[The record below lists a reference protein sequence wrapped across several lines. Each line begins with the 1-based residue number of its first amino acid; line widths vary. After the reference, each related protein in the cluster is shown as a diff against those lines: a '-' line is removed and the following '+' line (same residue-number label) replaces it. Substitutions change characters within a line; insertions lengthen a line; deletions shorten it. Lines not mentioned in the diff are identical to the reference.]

1 MITIPG
7 RIPIRIHPFFWL
19 LIIALGWINSQTVV
33 GTTIW
38 AVVILVSIIIH
49 ELGHALT
56 AIYFEQRA
64 EIDLIGFGGQTSRSG
79 KPLKL
84 WQEFLIVLNGPL
96 AGFALCGLAYP
107 FFKNV
112 TFDSIQVR
120 EYAVVVTVYVNFFW
134 TLLNLLPI
142 YPLDGGH
149 LVRIILEGTFGIKGV
164 RFALF
169 FSMMLAGVLAG
180 LFFSI
185 GWILMGAI
193 LFMFAFDSYRQWSQS
208 RIMTT
213 ADGDRGLK
221 EVFQDAEKA
230 LQNGDK
236 ALAEQKLLEVYTN
249 TDRGVL
255 HYSSAFYLANILSG
269 RGEFEK
275 AYEILEPEKGILD
288 DAGLPLF
295 HQLAWKTGHLDE
307 AASLANQTYQVRP
320 QYQTAL
326 INAFVYAGKHDPT
339 AAIGWLKRALS
350 DGLPDPSKMLGH
362 PGFNSLK
369 DEPDFQQLVRK
380 Y

>member
-7 RIPIRIHPFFWL
+7 KIPIRIHPFFWL
-19 LIIALGWINSQTVV
+19 LIIALGWLNSQTIM

-56 AIYFEQRA
+56 AVFFEQKA

-84 WQEFLIVLNGPL
+84 WQEFLIVINGPL
-96 AGFALCGLAYP
+96 AGFALCALAYP
-107 FFKNV
+107 FFKKV
-112 TFDSIQVR
+112 TFDSFQVW
-120 EYAVVVTVYVNFFW
+120 EYAIVVTVYVNFFW
-134 TLLNLLPI
+134 TILNLLPI

-149 LVRIILEGTFGIKGV
+149 LVRIILEGAFGIKGV

-169 FSMMLAGVLAG
+169 FSMVLAG
-180 LFFSI
+180 LLAGLAFSI

-213 ADGDRGLK
+213 ADSDRSLK
-221 EVFQDAEKA
+221 EIYQEAEKA
-230 LQNGDK
+230 LHDGDK
-236 ALAEQKLLEVYTN
+236 TLAEQKLEEVYTH
-249 TDRGVL
+249 TDKGVL
-255 HYSSAFYLANILSG
+255 HYSSAFYLANIWSG
-269 RGEFEK
+269 RGEFQR
-275 AYEILEPEKGILD
+275 AYDILFPEKGILD

-295 HQLAWKTGHLDE
+295 HQLAWKTGNLEE
-307 AASLANQTYQVRP
+307 AASVANQAYQIRS

-326 INAFVYAGKHDPT
+326 INAFVYARKNEPT
-339 AAIGWLKRALS
+339 AAIGWLKRAIS
-350 DGLPDPSKMLGH
+350 DGLPDAASVLNH
-362 PGFNSLK
+362 PELK
-369 DEPDFQQLVRK
+369 DIRNEPDFQQLVRK